1 VEVDNPDPIL
11 GDITAPATDEI
22 KRRALDMYAMQ
33 NRAVTAQDYK
43 AAIYSMPG
51 QFGSV
56 KRCHVSRD
64 VDSARRN
71 LKIHVISEDANGN
84 FIATNETIKNNLR
97 NYLKNN
103 EIIDELE
110 VPKEIGEPFNK
121 IDIVSVLKNIDGV
134 VQVVDVKLVN
144 KSGGL
149 YSDEEFDIQNNL
161 SKDGLVLSVKENM
174 VLEVKYPFSDIIG
187 SVS

>member
-1 VEVDNPDPIL
+1 
-11 GDITAPATDEI
+11 
-22 KRRALDMYAMQ
+22 MQ
-33 NRAVTAQDYK
+33 C
-43 AAIYSMPG
+43 I
-51 QFGSV
+51 
-56 KRCHVSRD
+56 
-64 VDSARRN
+64 
-71 LKIHVISEDANGN
+71 
-84 FIATNETIKNNLR
+84 
-97 NYLKNN
+97 N